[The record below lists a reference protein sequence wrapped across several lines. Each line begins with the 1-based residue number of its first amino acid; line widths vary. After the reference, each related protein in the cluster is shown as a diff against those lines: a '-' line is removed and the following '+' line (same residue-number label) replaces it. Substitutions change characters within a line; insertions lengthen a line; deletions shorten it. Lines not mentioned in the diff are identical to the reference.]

1 MAAQG
6 FATTGI
12 AASVDQSVASAH
24 RVGQQVHQLQQDA
37 SRIDRDAGSLLTLAQ
52 ALESN
57 IGSLRDRTDAF
68 VASVL

>member
-1 MAAQG
+1 
-6 FATTGI
+6 
-12 AASVDQSVASAH
+12 
-24 RVGQQVHQLQQDA
+24 LQQDA